1 MKILYVAELVGKAGL
16 YAFKKGMG
24 EFKKSGA
31 LPEGL
36 LPWGGAVDFVIV
48 CADGATGG
56 NGLGRN
62 HAAYI
67 RKLGADVLTTGECC
81 FYKKDLTENIE
92 KIPYV
97 LRPENLN
104 AGAPGIGSRIFKVG
118 NEKVAVTVLLGQ
130 SGFGKIHGDNPFS
143 MLPSLL
149 ERLRQETPY
158 VIVDFHAGA
167 TGEKKTLFALADGRC
182 SAVIGS
188 HTRVQTA
195 DETVL
200 PGGTAVIT
208 DAGRTGSAESV
219 GGVDIEGR
227 IGEYLSGIP
236 DWTKEA
242 IDKPELQ
249 GALIDLDKNGKALSI
264 RRIRL
269 PLPGMVRQ
277 ENPGQGGGNG
287 RATEDE
293 TGAGDASGDT
303 VKDAA
308 EDPAGDEAARRGPG

>member
-16 YAFKKGMG
+16 YSFKKGIA
-24 EFKKSGA
+24 ELKKS
-31 LPEGL
+31 ESI
-36 LPWGGAVDFVIV
+36 DFVIA
-48 CADGATGG
+48 CADGVTGG

-92 KIPYV
+92 KLPYV

-104 AGAPGIGSRIFKVG
+104 AGAPGFGARVYKAG

-130 SGFGKIHGDNPFS
+130 SSFGKLHGNNPFPL
-143 MLPSLL
+143 LPSLL

-158 VIVDFHAGA
+158 VIVDFHAEA
-167 TGEKKTLFALADGRC
+167 TGEKKTLFAAADGRC

-188 HTRVQTA
+188 HNRVQTA
-195 DETVL
+195 DEAIL
-200 PGGTAVIT
+200 PGGTAVIS
-208 DAGRTGSAESV
+208 DAGRTGSTESV
-219 GGVDIEGR
+219 GGAEIEGR
-227 IGEYLSGIP
+227 IGEYLTGIP

-242 IDKPELQ
+242 WAKPELQ
-249 GALIDLDKNGKALSI
+249 GVLIDLDKNGKALSI

-269 PLPGMVRQ
+269 ALPEMIRQ
-277 ENPGQGGGNG
+277 EN
-287 RATEDE
+287 ADHDE
-293 TGAGDASGDT
+293 GEE
-303 VKDAA
+303 AA
-308 EDPAGDEAARRGPG
+308 EDGAGGGGGE

>member
-16 YAFKKGMG
+16 YSFKKGIT
-24 EFKKSGA
+24 ELKKSA
-31 LPEGL
+31 SF
-36 LPWGGAVDFVIV
+36 DFVIV

-67 RKLGADVLTTGECC
+67 RKLGANVLTTGECC
-81 FYKKDLTENIE
+81 FYKKDLTESLE

-104 AGAPGIGSRIFKVG
+104 AGAPGAGSRIYKAG
-118 NEKVAVTVLLGQ
+118 DKKVAVTVLLGQ
-130 SGFGKIHGDNPFS
+130 SGFSKIHGDNPFF

-167 TGEKKTLFALADGRC
+167 TGEKKTLFAAADGRC

-200 PGGTAVIT
+200 PGGTAVIS
-208 DAGRTGSAESV
+208 DAGRTGSTESV
-219 GGVDIEGR
+219 GGADIAGR
-227 IGEYLSGIP
+227 LGEYLTGIP

-242 IDKPELQ
+242 LDKPELQ
-249 GALIDLDKNGKALSI
+249 GVLIDLDTSGKALSI
-264 RRIRL
+264 QRIRL
-269 PLPGMVRQ
+269 PLPEMVRPESPAQ
-277 ENPGQGGGNG
+277 
-287 RATEDE
+287 
-293 TGAGDASGDT
+293 GDT
-303 VKDAA
+303 AKDPADTEETVEDAA
-308 EDPAGDEAARRGPG
+308 VAEALGGSPA